1 MNAIRADVIFPC
13 LDERDALPWVL
24 GRVPSGWRAI
34 VVDNGSSDGSGQ
46 LAAELGATVVVEPR
60 RGFGA
65 AVHAGLERASAPFA
79 AVCDADGS
87 LDPADLPRLLS
98 ALEDGDADL
107 VLGARRPDRGA
118 WPLHARLANA
128 ALSAVLRSAALRVGS
143 RVPLTDLGPLRMA
156 RTDALR
162 GLGLRDRRSG
172 YPLEMVLRAAE
183 AGWRITELPVRYA
196 PRVGRSKVTGT
207 VRGTLTAVRDMA
219 ALLAEHRP
227 PLGRPADDGARRPAA
242 PELTIAVVAKEC
254 VPGRVKTRLC
264 PPFSPEEAA
273 LVATSSLE
281 ATLGV
286 VRSLPARRR
295 VLFFEGDP
303 SAADPAGFEVLAQPS
318 GDLDAR
324 LAALFDT
331 VDGPLL
337 VLGMDTPQ
345 LTRDDLA
352 PLFDDWRRADGADA
366 WFGPAVDG
374 GFWALALARPDGR
387 LIRGVPMSRPDTGR
401 RQLDRLRRARLTVG
415 ELPPLRDVDTAADAR
430 DVAAT
435 LPGTDFAAAVARVL
449 GAVAHGA
456 LGSAEAAP

>member
-1 MNAIRADVIFPC
+1 VNAIRADVIFPC
-13 LDERDALPWVL
+13 LDEREALPWVL
-24 GRVPSGWRAI
+24 GRVPAGWRAI

-65 AVHAGLERASAPFA
+65 AVHAGLGRASAPFV

-98 ALEDGDADL
+98 ALEYSDADL

-118 WPLHARLANA
+118 WPLHARLANTALA
-128 ALSAVLRSAALRVGS
+128 ALLRGGS
-143 RVPLTDLGPLRMA
+143 RMPLTDLGPLRVA

-162 GLGLRDRRSG
+162 GLDLRDRRNG

-183 AGWRITELPVRYA
+183 AGWRVTELPVRYT
-196 PRVGRSKVTGT
+196 PRVGRSKITGT
-207 VRGTLTAVRDMA
+207 VRGTVTAVRDMA
-219 ALLAEHRP
+219 ALLAARRQ
-227 PLGRPADDGARRPAA
+227 PLGRPADDGARRAA
-242 PELTIAVVAKEC
+242 ASELTIAVVAKEC

-273 LVATSSLE
+273 HAATSSLE
-281 ATLGV
+281 ATLDV

-295 VLFFEGDP
+295 VLFFDGDP
-303 SAADPAGFEVLAQPS
+303 RGAAPAGFDVLAQPS

-324 LAALFDT
+324 LAALCDA

-337 VLGMDTPQ
+337 MLGMDTPQ
-345 LTRDDLA
+345 LTRDHLG
-352 PLFDDWRRADGADA
+352 PLFDDWREAGGADA
-366 WFGPAVDG
+366 WFGPADDG

-387 LIRGVPMSRPDTGR
+387 LIRGVPMSRHDTGR
-401 RQLDRLRRARLTVG
+401 RQLDRLRRAGLSVG
-415 ELPPLRDVDTAADAR
+415 ELPPLRDVDTAADAQA
-430 DVAAT
+430 VAASIPET
-435 LPGTDFAAAVARVL
+435 AFAAVVTRVL
-449 GAVAHGA
+449 GPVSPSA
-456 LGSAEAAP
+456 LDSAEAAS